1 MYGLSQMVS
10 IINAPQA
17 IILGVAKS
25 EKKILF
31 DDKSTN
37 PEKPYKI
44 ADVMTVWASVDHR
57 LVDGALAAQYLGR
70 VKKYLETPINMIL

>member
-1 MYGLSQMVS
+1 MYGLTQMISV
-10 IINAPQA
+10 INPPQA

-37 PEKPYKI
+37 PDKPYKV
-44 ADVMTVWASVDHR
+44 AGVMTVWASVDHR
-57 LVDGALAAQYLGR
+57 LVDGALAAQYLAR
-70 VKKYLETPINMIL
+70 VKKYL